1 MKKDRLSL
9 LYDISVLGMGWF
21 SNTARTGIF
30 RVTENLLRQMVRD
43 PSQYDVKCLAIQN
56 NYFQCLEYLNAHQ
69 HIFNHIDIPCSKIQ
83 YYCDRRVN
91 QSVNFKPLRL
101 FFKTCQHLFNPVTTH
116 CTDKIADDIDVFHST
131 YFSIPKII
139 RKKKKSVKFL
149 TIYDLIPVLY
159 PQYFNGRKVLQVKK
173 AFNSLSPSD
182 FVICIS
188 QSTKNDFCSL
198 VKFDPSRAF
207 VVPLAASES
216 FFPCKDLQLIQQVK
230 KKYGIPSGQYIL
242 SVGTL
247 EPRKNIK
254 QLIISFQRII
264 EQEKMRD
271 LNLVLVG
278 AKSCIHDKLFAA
290 SNLSHDLGKR
300 VILTGYIP
308 DQDLTPLYS
317 GGLVFVYPS
326 LYEGFGLPPLEAMQC
341 GVPVITSNT
350 SSLPEVVGDAGIIVS
365 PHDTDAICHH
375 ILELYRSSTLR
386 QELADKSLKQ
396 AKKFSWTKCF
406 RQTINAYKKAL
417 NMNAGD

>member
-1 MKKDRLSL
+1 MDKKLSL

-43 PSQYDVKCLAIQN
+43 PSQYDVKCIASQN
-56 NYFQCLEYLNAHQ
+56 NYFQCLEYLKKNP
-69 HIFNHIDIPCSKIQ
+69 HIFNHIDIQCSKIQ
-83 YYCDRRVN
+83 FYCDRGVN
-91 QSVNFKPLRL
+91 KSSNFKPLRL
-101 FFKTCQHLFNPVTTH
+101 FFRACQHLYNPVSTRYTG
-116 CTDKIADDIDVFHST
+116 KIANNIDIFHST

-149 TIYDLIPVLY
+149 TVYDLIPILY

-173 AFNSLSPSD
+173 ALNSLSPSD

-188 QSTKNDFCSL
+188 QSTKNDFCNL
-198 VKFDPSRAF
+198 VKFDPSRVF
-207 VVPLAASES
+207 VIPLAASGS
-216 FFPCKDLQLIQQVK
+216 FFPCSDSQLIREVK
-230 KKYGIPSGQYIL
+230 KKYGIPPAQYIL

-264 EQEKMRD
+264 EQEKIRD

-290 SNLSHDLGKR
+290 SNLSHDLEKR
-300 VILTGYIP
+300 IILTGYIP

-317 GGLVFVYPS
+317 GALVFVYPS

-375 ILELYRSSTLR
+375 ILEIYRSSTLR

-396 AKKFSWTKCF
+396 AKKFSWTKYT
-406 RQTINAYKKAL
+406 RQTIDAYKTAL